1 MNYSRDDFKLSFD
14 KDQARFFVNKEKGVV
29 ACTVNA
35 HLKSPFDFDS
45 CVDIPWKN
53 ITGVGVAKCHGDDKF
68 DPERGKRIALAK
80 AENKAY
86 LNAIKFLEKY
96 NEQLLFFMKR
106 INAFCDKAY
115 DHCLHNEDY
124 IVSVSDKNHPR
135 FKKRISKIKHG
146 YTNGKPNF

>member
-35 HLKSPFDFDS
+35 HLKSPFDFNS

-86 LNAIKFLEKY
+86 LNAIKFLDKY
-96 NEQLLFFMKR
+96 N
-106 INAFCDKAY
+106 